1 MSVTTP
7 AESFFTALQVQLEK
21 SITASQALS
30 LIVDIENTAYLS
42 SNFINEITTFEGTDK
57 GTIIMSGSVHS
68 GSGMPGAIPANITLP
83 LITDSFWSN
92 SNSDFMK
99 FDLIGGALSPSVGEV
114 WNKNLTEP
122 YLKVLASEI
131 VGVLAHELGHV
142 ADATAAAEVGPL
154 NPKVGVNQG
163 FYAGILLLSEG
174 KATANAVQV
183 AEDITNN
190 SANKVAYR
198 SYVPLVN
205 LPDTDGIALLTKYQ
219 DPTAV
224 TSVSEYATTFSK
236 LFAPTYLSLYLSDW
250 SQVPGSVNDAA
261 LVGSNIDFTSGI
273 VTEAS
278 DKKSL
283 LTLSFNRTV
292 ASTRQI
298 INTIYNYQTMTRS
311 DTDVTNVNSKILL
324 DTEHANADGTSQLTN
339 FANAG
344 VGGYTLAVNAS
355 VTSFINGSLTYKTA
369 SVTGIQWAIN
379 FSVSMSVANFG
390 TISGGSSGGGVSLN
404 AGGSVTN
411 GSTADLTATIT
422 GPTAISFGSSN
433 ASQVSNFAIIT
444 GNTGISTSG
453 SGPLT
458 VTNGSAT
465 DTTAS
470 IKGTGYRGVAA
481 GGTTTVVNFGSIF
494 GSDAGLGLTG
504 GSGSSVTNGTD
515 GTNGS
520 PADTGAS
527 ISGGLGILAAGS
539 GPSIVNNFGTIS
551 GSSSDGIRLSQGGT
565 VNNGSA
571 ADTKASITGAGW
583 GVNSYSGTLTN
594 YGTISGGSGGVIINS
609 GTVKNFGKISS
620 SKGAS
625 GTAISYQPGGTNR
638 LVEGP
643 GSVIVGAVYG
653 YGTLTVEL
661 ASGASAGTIG
671 GLGTNI
677 NGASTIAV
685 DSGAIWT
692 FSGANSIASFVNNGT
707 AIVASGGSLNV
718 SSAVDPSSSGVFQL
732 ATNASLEIAAALGTN
747 VKMQF
752 LGSSPTN
759 KLIIDKAANFG
770 TNVGT
775 ASYAGPLLE
784 NFAAGDVIDLK
795 GISPASLGLNYTA
808 ATGVLKIT
816 GSGGSALATLL
827 FQNSTLG
834 AGTFH
839 AASDGSGGSGGTL
852 ITRS

>member
-1 MSVTTP
+1 MGHFEDSNLVTDLAKLNKT
-7 AESFFTALQVQLEK
+7 VG
-21 SITASQALS
+21 
-30 LIVDIENTAYLS
+30 
-42 SNFINEITTFEGTDK
+42 INEGF
-57 GTIIMSGSVHS
+57 
-68 GSGMPGAIPANITLP
+68 
-83 LITDSFWSN
+83 F
-92 SNSDFMK
+92 
-99 FDLIGGALSPSVGEV
+99 
-114 WNKNLTEP
+114 
-122 YLKVLASEI
+122 
-131 VGVLAHELGHV
+131 LGI
-142 ADATAAAEVGPL
+142 
-154 NPKVGVNQG
+154 K
-163 FYAGILLLSEG
+163 LLSEG
-174 KATANAVQV
+174 KATANA
-183 AEDITNN
+183 I
-190 SANKVAYR
+190 KVAIEVAKSGGGVANEVYI
-198 SYVPLVN
+198 PLVGPVTAKDREVLQAN
-205 LPDTDGIALLTKYQ
+205 PDPNSI
-219 DPTAV
+219 TAV
-224 TSVSEYATTFSK
+224 GNYATLYSG
-236 LFAPTYLSLYLSDW
+236 LGNPTYATDYLANYSGTKDKNLGLGTLIQAKITEGADQKLSLFDLKFA
-250 SQVPGSVNDAA
+250 NDSGAA
-261 LVGSNIDFTSGI
+261 VYSADI
-273 VTEAS
+273 VYDYT
-278 DKKSL
+278 
-283 LTLSFNRTV
+283 
-292 ASTRQI
+292 
-298 INTIYNYQTMTRS
+298 TMTRY
-311 DTDVTNVNSKILL
+311 NVDAKENQLCS
-324 DTEHANADGTSQLTN
+324 EHYNGDGTSQLTN

-344 VGGYTLAVNAS
+344 LNGYAFVINAS
-355 VTSFINGSLTYKTA
+355 VTSLINGSETDKTA
-369 SVTGIQWAIN
+369 SITGSQWGINSAVSLAVT
-379 FSVSMSVANFG
+379 NFG
-390 TISGGSSGGGVSLN
+390 SISGGSSGTGIALN

-422 GPTAISFGSSN
+422 GLTAISFGSKN
-433 ASQVSNFAIIT
+433 ASQVSNFGIIT
-444 GNTGISTSG
+444 GNTGISTLAP
-453 SGPLT
+453 GPLT
-458 VTNGSAT
+458 ITNGSET
-465 DTTAS
+465 YRTAS
-470 IKGTGYRGVAA
+470 IKGNGAGCNGVSA
-481 GGTTTVVNFGSIF
+481 GGSTTVINFGSIY
-494 GSDAGLGLTG
+494 GSNDGLGLTG
-504 GSGSSVTNGTD
+504 GDNNSVTNGS
-515 GTNGS
+515 N
-520 PADTGAS
+520 ADVDAS
-527 ISGGLGILAAGS
+527 ISGGIGILAVGANNV
-539 GPSIVNNFGTIS
+539 VNNFGTIS
-551 GSSSDGIRLSQGGT
+551 ASYSDGIRLSQGGT
-565 VNNGSA
+565 INNGSA

-583 GVNSYSGTLTN
+583 GVNCYSGTLTN
-594 YGTISGGSGGVIINS
+594 YGTISGGSGGVLISS
-609 GTVKNFGKISS
+609 GTVKNFSKISS

-732 ATNASLEIAAALGTN
+732 VTNASLEIAAALGTN